1 MMRRTID
8 MVMLIVLLCVCLPRL
23 VYSKGEFSFY
33 RWQFFMKF
41 FKMCI
46 FRNSSGSIRIFM
58 SIVPLCRQLPTYAIL
73 QGRIFHKRETGSHD
87 NGWAIRPPTGWNG
100 FPKRTILHRRKRRR
114 QYDDTILSWTR
125 TAIHLLPAAQA
136 AVKGCAVSRYFLGCA
151 DLVLSAF
158 RPYAAIAEKRL
169 AG

>member
-1 MMRRTID
+1 MRRTID

-58 SIVPLCRQLPTYAIL
+58 SIVPLCR
-73 QGRIFHKRETGSHD
+73 
-87 NGWAIRPPTGWNG
+87 
-100 FPKRTILHRRKRRR
+100 
-114 QYDDTILSWTR
+114 
-125 TAIHLLPAAQA
+125 
-136 AVKGCAVSRYFLGCA
+136 
-151 DLVLSAF
+151 
-158 RPYAAIAEKRL
+158 
-169 AG
+169 